1 MPTPWFYVQFGII
14 LSSLECSQ
22 AICIRLSQ
30 VSPEIFQDSLLARR
44 ILREIKL
51 LAHFDHENIIGLRNI
66 LMPHNEEFDMV
77 RPGMITRVLGSKKV
91 GITGVLRES

>member
-1 MPTPWFYVQFGII
+1 MSI
-14 LSSLECSQ
+14 LSTLYCPV
-22 AICIRLSQ
+22 Q

-77 RPGMITRVLGSKKV
+77 CPTPNGNGMGTSIAWKHSNPIPYYMAPEGPDK
-91 GITGVLRES
+91 GP